1 MPTAQETGYRKA
13 HHSEQ
18 KVTGMSFLLTDAS
31 LKTPQT
37 ESCRIIHRIYM
48 HVFYIK
54 QAVYTILMQENY
66 TSSMKEL

>member
-1 MPTAQETGYRKA
+1 MPTAQEIGYRKA

-37 ESCRIIHRIYM
+37 ESCRIIHGIYM
-48 HVFYIK
+48 HVFCIK

>member
-37 ESCRIIHRIYM
+37 ESCRIIHGIYM
-48 HVFYIK
+48 HFFCIK

>member
-1 MPTAQETGYRKA
+1 MPTAQETGYLQA

-18 KVTGMSFLLTDAS
+18 IVPGMYVLLTDAS

-37 ESCRIIHRIYM
+37 ESCRIIHGIYM
-48 HVFYIK
+48 HVFCIK

>member
-1 MPTAQETGYRKA
+1 MLTAQETGYRKA

-37 ESCRIIHRIYM
+37 ESCRIIHGIYM
-48 HVFYIK
+48 RVFCIK

>member
-13 HHSEQ
+13 HHYEQ

-37 ESCRIIHRIYM
+37 ESCRIIHGIYM
-48 HVFYIK
+48 HVFCIK

>member
-37 ESCRIIHRIYM
+37 ESCRIIHGIYM
-48 HVFYIK
+48 QVFCIK

>member
-37 ESCRIIHRIYM
+37 ESCRIIHGIYM
-48 HVFYIK
+48 HGVCIK

>member
-37 ESCRIIHRIYM
+37 ESYRIIHGKYM
-48 HVFYIK
+48 LVFCIK

>member
-1 MPTAQETGYRKA
+1 MPTAQETG
-13 HHSEQ
+13 Q

-37 ESCRIIHRIYM
+37 ESCRIIHGIYM
-48 HVFYIK
+48 HVFCIK

>member
-37 ESCRIIHRIYM
+37 ESCRIIHGIYM
-48 HVFYIK
+48 HVFCIK
-54 QAVYTILMQENY
+54 QAVYTIRMQENY

>member
-48 HVFYIK
+48 HVFCIK
-54 QAVYTILMQENY
+54 QAVYIILMQKNY

>member
-37 ESCRIIHRIYM
+37 ESCRIIHGIYM
-48 HVFYIK
+48 HAFCIK

>member
-48 HVFYIK
+48 HVFCIK
-54 QAVYTILMQENY
+54 QAVYTILMQKNY

>member
-18 KVTGMSFLLTDAS
+18 KLPECLLLTDAS

-37 ESCRIIHRIYM
+37 ESCRIIHGIYM
-48 HVFYIK
+48 HVFCIK

>member
-18 KVTGMSFLLTDAS
+18 KVTGMSFLLTDAF
-31 LKTPQT
+31 LKT
-37 ESCRIIHRIYM
+37 ESCRIIHGIYM
-48 HVFYIK
+48 HVFCIR